1 MSTLTSD
8 QVALQLENFLPDW
21 QLDGNRLVKTF
32 EFGDFASAVAFI
44 TRLAF
49 YCQELEHYPRLTQYY
64 TAVSVT
70 IGEVDDPEIY
80 GRDVQLAKR
89 IQACFTQ

>member
-21 QLDGNRLVKTF
+21 RLDGNRLVKTF
-32 EFGDFASAVAFI
+32 EFSDFASAVAFI

-49 YCQELEHYPRLTQYY
+49 YCQELEHYPYLSQYY
-64 TAVSVT
+64 NTVSVA
-70 IGEVDDPEIY
+70 IGEVDNPEVH